1 MDDDDT
7 VKKPPAHAVG
17 MPIDA
22 MSAAELEM
30 RIGLLEA
37 EIRRLR
43 AAIDAR
49 RQSRAAADS
58 FFKR

>member
-1 MDDDDT
+1 MDEDET

-17 MPIDA
+17 MGIDT
-22 MSAAELEM
+22 MSEAELEM

-37 EIRRLR
+37 EIQRLR
-43 AAIDAR
+43 AAIEAR
-49 RQSRAAADS
+49 RQSRAAADA